1 MADIERME
9 AALAAVRAER
19 HRQIAVEHRYP
30 SGDDAAGV
38 VTLMEAARAYIEER
52 PDLWP
57 WDAEYYKP
65 KGRRRDLERAG
76 ALVMAACEVLCR
88 QAEFGA
94 LSVAADILDAVLAQL
109 APLLPVRVV
118 E

>member
-1 MADIERME
+1 ME

-30 SGDDAAGV
+30 SGDDAGGALPLV
-38 VTLMEAARAYIEER
+38 LAARAYIEER

-76 ALVMAACEVLCR
+76 ALVTAACEVMCR
-88 QAEFGA
+88 RAEFDGLAGA
-94 LSVAADILDAVLAQL
+94 AEMLQSVLVQL
-109 APLLPVRVV
+109 APLMPVRVA